1 MCGACGVLGGRPDW
15 VDRVGNP
22 DGVGYRQD
30 LTRTAE
36 RQRRVALVNLLLKPS
51 RIQLSDLGSALCLR
65 GPTGAVEIVESLSHV
80 WAAADRMS
88 SFLIDPL
95 DPVLLERIDET

>member
-1 MCGACGVLGGRPDW
+1 MCGACGVLGGGPDW

-22 DGVGYRQD
+22 NGVGYRQG

-51 RIQLSDLGSALCLR
+51 RIELADLGTLLCLR
-65 GPTGAVEIVESLSHV
+65 GPTGAGVIVESLSHV

-88 SFLIDPL
+88 SSLIDPL
-95 DPVLLERIDET
+95 DPVLLDRIDQA